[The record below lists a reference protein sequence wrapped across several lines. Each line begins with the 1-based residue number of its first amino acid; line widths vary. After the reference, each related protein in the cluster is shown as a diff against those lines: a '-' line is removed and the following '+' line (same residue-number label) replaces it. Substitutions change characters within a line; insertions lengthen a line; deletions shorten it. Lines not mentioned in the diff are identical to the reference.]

1 MTVRDIFDALARRA
15 PVELKMDFD
24 NVGHLAGRADT
35 EVKRAVVALD
45 ITDAVIEEA
54 AGLGA
59 ELIVSHHPLIF
70 GSIKSATDA
79 DLTGRKLVAL
89 LSRGIAAICMHTNLD
104 AAEGGVNDAL
114 VSALGARGLGILNG
128 EDGISRL
135 AELPEEMEFG
145 AFLART
151 KAAPGANGLRY
162 AGPMRP
168 VKRIGLCGG
177 AGAGDMLLALERG
190 CDTYVTADVK
200 HHEFIAANELGI
212 NLIDG
217 GHFSTENVVV
227 PVLAGWLREDFP
239 GLDVRI
245 SERCT
250 QPERF
255 FV

>member
-89 LSRGIAAICMHTNLD
+89 LSRGIAAICMHSNL
-104 AAEGGVNDAL
+104 G
-114 VSALGARGLGILNG
+114 S
-128 EDGISRL
+128 
-135 AELPEEMEFG
+135 P
-145 AFLART
+145 
-151 KAAPGANGLRY
+151 
-162 AGPMRP
+162 
-168 VKRIGLCGG
+168 
-177 AGAGDMLLALERG
+177 
-190 CDTYVTADVK
+190 
-200 HHEFIAANELGI
+200 
-212 NLIDG
+212 
-217 GHFSTENVVV
+217 
-227 PVLAGWLREDFP
+227 
-239 GLDVRI
+239 
-245 SERCT
+245 
-250 QPERF
+250 
-255 FV
+255 

>member
-1 MTVRDIFDALARRA
+1 MTVRDIFNALARRA

-79 DLTGRKLVAL
+79 DLTRAISECCSAGE
-89 LSRGIAAICMHTNLD
+89 SRQYACTPTLTR
-104 AAEGGVNDAL
+104 AEGGVNDAL

-151 KAAPGANGLRY
+151 KAALGANGLRY

-177 AGAGDMLLALERG
+177 AGAGDMFLALERG